1 VAHAEVENLEMADQR
16 AAQLAGQFIFDN
28 QLHFVRDDYSNAAL
42 LGLGQYAV
50 DHWNPKMLDDVG
62 LEMYRYKFENFVKE
76 VYLDSDTKVGL
87 ISGASFDDPDT
98 WILTNDQMAK
108 TRELVNGVAGSR
120 RLLCHSV
127 ISPGQDGWMDSVDYA
142 IETIKPDSW
151 KGYTVGDPLEP
162 SDFPWRLD
170 DEDLMYPFYEKSLK
184 AGINT
189 ICIHKGLLPADY
201 KTSMPDL
208 WEYAKVD
215 DLPKAAKDWPDINF
229 IIYHAAFRPFLE
241 APDATAAEF
250 EKTGYIRWASD
261 LAAIPEKYG
270 VDNVYAEIGT
280 SFANCVVTNP
290 RLAAGLLGTLIK
302 GMGVDKVI
310 WGTDSVWYGSPQWQ
324 IEAFRRLEIPED
336 LQKKFGFA
344 PLGAPDGAVKNAIFG
359 LNAAP
364 LYDLKEEIEFGPL
377 RRDTVDRMREEYRTT
392 GIGRSNAAYGYV
404 AV

>member
-1 VAHAEVENLEMADQR
+1 
-16 AAQLAGQFIFDN
+16 
-28 QLHFVRDDYSNAAL
+28 
-42 LGLGQYAV
+42 
-50 DHWNPKMLDDVG
+50 
-62 LEMYRYKFENFVKE
+62 
-76 VYLDSDTKVGL
+76 
-87 ISGASFDDPDT
+87 
-98 WILTNDQMAK
+98 
-108 TRELVNGVAGSR
+108 
-120 RLLCHSV
+120 
-127 ISPGQDGWMDSVDYA
+127 
-142 IETIKPDSW
+142 
-151 KGYTVGDPLEP
+151 
-162 SDFPWRLD
+162 
-170 DEDLMYPFYEKSLK
+170 MYPFYEKSLK

>member
-1 VAHAEVENLEMADQR
+1 
-16 AAQLAGQFIFDN
+16 
-28 QLHFVRDDYSNAAL
+28 
-42 LGLGQYAV
+42 
-50 DHWNPKMLDDVG
+50 MLDDVG

-127 ISPGQDGWMDSVDYA
+127 ISPGQDGWLDSVDYA

-208 WEYAKVD
+208 WE
-215 DLPKAAKDWPDINF
+215 L
-229 IIYHAAFRPFLE
+229 
-241 APDATAAEF
+241 
-250 EKTGYIRWASD
+250 S
-261 LAAIPEKYG
+261 
-270 VDNVYAEIGT
+270 
-280 SFANCVVTNP
+280 
-290 RLAAGLLGTLIK
+290 LIH
-302 GMGVDKVI
+302 I
-310 WGTDSVWYGSPQWQ
+310 
-324 IEAFRRLEIPED
+324 
-336 LQKKFGFA
+336 
-344 PLGAPDGAVKNAIFG
+344 
-359 LNAAP
+359 
-364 LYDLKEEIEFGPL
+364 
-377 RRDTVDRMREEYRTT
+377 
-392 GIGRSNAAYGYV
+392 
-404 AV
+404 